1 MFGINYHKLIKKSF
15 EFLKKLGFDYQE
27 YQKGPDLEIVYSY
40 QDVIIEISYY
50 YGIDKNYNSG
60 YFLDVI
66 ISKNGFRENL
76 LKSTSVFGQEKIL
89 ELSNA
94 LNSTNIK
101 NKISLYAQFIMDNS
115 SLLLE

>member
-1 MFGINYHKLIKKSF
+1 MFGINHHKLIKKSF
-15 EFLKKLGFDYQE
+15 VFLKKLGFEYEE

-50 YGIDKNYNSG
+50 CGVDGDYKRG

-66 ISKNGFRENL
+66 ISKKGFMENL
-76 LKSTSVFGQEKIL
+76 LKCINIFGQEKIL

-94 LNSTNIK
+94 LNSANMK
-101 NKISLYAQFIMDNS
+101 NKISLYAQFIMNNNL
-115 SLLLE
+115 LLLE